1 LSTRWEAK
9 TRKKHRNE
17 NNRQRSNFSACAAA
31 PEENLRA
38 KTEARYGPSK
48 KAHRTESFYAA
59 YAGFHGSENPFFRWG
74 ELIIWIFSLEA
85 GAA

>member
-1 LSTRWEAK
+1 MKITGNAQIVQK
-9 TRKKHRNE
+9 
-17 NNRQRSNFSACAAA
+17 CAA

-38 KTEARYGPSK
+38 KTQARYGPSK

-74 ELIIWIFSLEA
+74 GLIIWIFSLEA